1 MKAPLEDP
9 LYYLHNFQRVL
20 DWVALRYP
28 DLLDDREQAFITA
41 FAELPQSSRALLVR
55 LVMRKGEV
63 FRASK
68 LVYGEIGCPRA
79 AASPLVELGWLL
91 ADPEL
96 HLIELFA
103 LLRKEEL
110 LGCFGNR
117 LPKAGRKEDWLARL
131 EAEQATPLAFSGWT
145 GSVPELVA
153 EGVWR
158 LTLMDLC
165 DRLRLL
171 FFGNLHQDW
180 TDFVLAD
187 LGIFQYETV
196 AFSAASRAFGQ
207 RHEVDAY
214 LHIQRCRQAL
224 RDGLPAAELLPLLPA
239 ERFANTWLELRRGKL
254 LHELAQHHERLGELA
269 QAQALYAASAHPES
283 RIRAL
288 RMLERLEDWPAAQ
301 ALAEAIVAAPAHDAE
316 RQQVARILPR
326 LVRKQ
331 GGPPNKRRPAS
342 PVERLDFELVN
353 DGLRRVEWLV
363 REHLGREDAP
373 VHYVENTLLTSLF
386 GLLCWDA
393 IFLAIPGAFF
403 HPYQREPADLRL
415 PGFRERRAEA
425 FAACLARLDDGSYPT
440 VIRERFA
447 SKRGLASPFVAWGI
461 LSSEL
466 LDQALAC
473 LPAQHLRL
481 CFERLLED
489 PENNRTG
496 LPDLIQFWPAQG
508 RYRMIE
514 VKGPGDRLQDNQ
526 RRWLDFFAAHDIP
539 VSVCHVQWQVAAT
552 SA

>member
-1 MKAPLEDP
+1 M
-9 LYYLHNFQRVL
+9 
-20 DWVALRYP
+20 
-28 DLLDDREQAFITA
+28 
-41 FAELPQSSRALLVR
+41 
-55 LVMRKGEV
+55 G
-63 FRASK
+63 
-68 LVYGEIGCPRA
+68 
-79 AASPLVELGWLL
+79 LGWLL

-110 LGCFGNR
+110 LGCFGAR

-131 EAEQATPLAFSGWT
+131 EAEQATPLAFSGWAGT
-145 GSVPELVA
+145 VPELVE

-196 AFSAASRAFGQ
+196 AFSAESRAFGQ
-207 RHEVDAY
+207 RQEVDAY

-239 ERFANTWLELRRGKL
+239 GRFANTWLELRRGKL

-288 RMLERLEDWPAAQ
+288 RMLERLEDWSAAQ

-331 GGPPNKRRPAS
+331 GGPPNRRRPAS

-363 REHLGREDAP
+363 REHLGRDEAP

-393 IFLAIPGAFF
+393 IFLAIPRRLLPPLSA
-403 HPYQREPADLRL
+403 RARRPAPAGLSRATGRGLRRL
-415 PGFRERRAEA
+415 PGAAGRRAPIPA
-425 FAACLARLDDGSYPT
+425 

-447 SKRGLASPFVAWGI
+447 SKRGLASPFVG
-461 LSSEL
+461 LGHLE
-466 LDQALAC
+466 QRLARPGPG
-473 LPAQHLRL
+473 LPAGASFAAVLRAAAGKIRKTIAPA
-481 CFERLLED
+481 CRPD
-489 PENNRTG
+489 PVLAGGRP
-496 LPDLIQFWPAQG
+496 LPDDRGQGPRRPPAGQPAPLAG
-508 RYRMIE
+508 
-514 VKGPGDRLQDNQ
+514 LL
-526 RRWLDFFAAHDIP
+526 RRP
-539 VSVCHVQWQVAAT
+539 
-552 SA
+552 